1 MIERRSRTNYWIK
14 ANVPSRKQYEEYYH
28 SHINPKTVDLERK
41 TFKFTRRVPGKSY
54 GMKKQ
59 RWEDGPSKWTD
70 SKRVRPAMRDVQKS
84 LRPKD
89 TVKKATLSSKP
100 RLPRNQG
107 DQKKKKQYIVA
118 NWGGLPLGNGLALG
132 LAGTPT
138 ASYGAG
144 LGTGLGT
151 GYNTDLSTGLTGSYG
166 TGLGTMLV
174 EGYGSQGENGVLTNR
189 QTFGTNYGVSSNRQ
203 SSPALEDLAGLNS
216 LTSQAGLNYLSNLDS
231 LGGTTD
237 LNSLNS
243 ISQYRNSDLDIL
255 GNNANAGLN
264 GLSSLT
270 SGTAH
275 YVGNNELGNTL
286 HSLQGKL
293 AGGGNRQGIGCKY
306 IS

>member
-1 MIERRSRTNYWIK
+1 MNNLLGLLSLLLVEWPLSGSGTPSFQRPYDRQIDRSHLKGKDHFAPNSYNQLIERRSRTNPWIK

-138 ASYGAG
+138 ASY
-144 LGTGLGT
+144 
-151 GYNTDLSTGLTGSYG
+151 
-166 TGLGTMLV
+166 
-174 EGYGSQGENGVLTNR
+174 
-189 QTFGTNYGVSSNRQ
+189 
-203 SSPALEDLAGLNS
+203 
-216 LTSQAGLNYLSNLDS
+216 
-231 LGGTTD
+231 
-237 LNSLNS
+237 
-243 ISQYRNSDLDIL
+243 
-255 GNNANAGLN
+255 
-264 GLSSLT
+264 
-270 SGTAH
+270 
-275 YVGNNELGNTL
+275 
-286 HSLQGKL
+286 
-293 AGGGNRQGIGCKY
+293 
-306 IS
+306 